1 MQCWEMSWL
10 YQNELG
16 CSQCGS
22 EDVTPDCSRGLVA
35 QPQASLPLLWR
46 RASVC
51 YGASLPLHG
60 KWYFWG
66 TLGFLEGLSSL
77 LSSCTLTLL

>member
-1 MQCWEMSWL
+1 MPWL
-10 YQNELG
+10 YQSELG

-22 EDVTPDCSRGLVA
+22 GDVAPEYSRGLVV

-51 YGASLPLHG
+51 HGALLPFHG

-66 TLGFLEGLSSL
+66 TLPSTRGFWKGCPVSSAPAP
-77 LSSCTLTLL
+77 